1 MPYDWAQQYETHS
14 CMSFLTS
21 ILSRVSDN
29 VRGAMAFGVG
39 AACLVSNDTMVK
51 LASADLP
58 IGQLIFVRGLFAV
71 GLVVAVCAWMGVLKD
86 YRRMAERPVM
96 GRAIVNTFAMFAY
109 IAALI
114 HLPIANVSAITQ
126 AIPLAI
132 TAASA
137 LILKEVVGIRRWT
150 AIAVGFAGVLIIIRP
165 GSGDFNLYA
174 FCALLAVAFVTI
186 RDLLTRTANSETL
199 SILITLASAIAVLIA
214 SGVYSLFETW
224 APIDARTMLMLAAA
238 AAFLMMGIQMLIVG
252 VRSGDLSVIVPFR
265 YLLVVW
271 AMLSGFLVWGEF
283 PDGWALAGI
292 ALVVGSG
299 IYTVRREA
307 LLKRGS

>member
-1 MPYDWAQQYETHS
+1 MTPANPDRSSPANN
-14 CMSFLTS
+14 L
-21 ILSRVSDN
+21 
-29 VRGAMAFGVG
+29 RGALAFAFG
-39 AACLVSNDTMVK
+39 AACLVANDTMVK

-58 IGQLIFVRGLFAV
+58 IGQLIFVRGWFAV
-71 GLVVAVCAWMGVLKD
+71 GFVLAACAWMGVLGQ

-137 LILKEVVGIRRWT
+137 LFLREAVGRRRWT
-150 AIAVGFAGVLIIIRP
+150 AIAVGFVGVLIIIRP
-165 GSGDFNLYA
+165 GAAGFNIWA
-174 FCALLAVAFVTI
+174 GCALLAVAFVTI
-186 RDLLTRTANSETL
+186 RDLLTRTANTDTPSV
-199 SILITLASAIAVLIA
+199 LITLASGMAVLVA
-214 SGVYSLFETW
+214 SGIYSMFEVW
-224 APIDARTMLMLAAA
+224 APINGKTLLMLAAA
-238 AAFLMMGIQMLIVG
+238 GALIMLGIQMMIVG
-252 VRSGDLSVIVPFR
+252 VRSGEISVVVPFR

-271 AMLSGFLVWGEF
+271 AMLSGYLVWGEF

-307 LLKRGS
+307 RLNRS